1 MRPLSRGGPGQ
12 GAEGRWR
19 PEWCDSLEGDFAQP
33 SGSASEPSVNL
44 APRLDR
50 SGSSLPWARRHFII
64 SLHRDK
70 GRGVSVVRVAVCSR
84 TVSSGSR
91 RCIRRAGIAVLHVV
105 RRRGVG
111 VGRRLA
117 GVIGPARRDASG
129 GGHSS
134 SAIGSGVEN
143 GPRRRPRSRRR
154 RARAS
159 AQPVRT
165 KILSSACALGPAVT
179 SRSG

>member
-1 MRPLSRGGPGQ
+1 VARARARQQDRGPG
-12 GAEGRWR
+12 R
-19 PEWCDSLEGDFAQP
+19 CDRLDEDFALP
-33 SGSASEPSVNL
+33 SGSASEPSANL

-50 SGSSLPWARRHFII
+50 SGSNLPWARRHFII
-64 SLHRDK
+64 SLQRDK
-70 GRGVSVVRVAVCSR
+70 GRGVSVAVVAACSR

-91 RCIRRAGIAVLHVV
+91 RRIRRAGIAVLHVV
-105 RRRGVG
+105 RRRVVG
-111 VGRRLA
+111 VERRPA

-129 GGHSS
+129 GGRSS
-134 SAIGSGVEN
+134 SAIGSDGVSVR
-143 GPRRRPRSRRR
+143 PQRLRTCRRC
-154 RARAS
+154 ARAS

>member
-1 MRPLSRGGPGQ
+1 MARQQDRGPG
-12 GAEGRWR
+12 R
-19 PEWCDSLEGDFAQP
+19 CDRLDGDFALP
-33 SGSASEPSVNL
+33 SGSASEPSDNL

-64 SLHRDK
+64 SLFGDK
-70 GRGVSVVRVAVCSR
+70 GRGASIVRVAACSR
-84 TVSSGSR
+84 TVNSGSR
-91 RCIRRAGIAVLHVV
+91 RRIRRAGIAVLHVV
-105 RRRGVG
+105 RRRVVG
-111 VGRRLA
+111 VERRPA

-134 SAIGSGVEN
+134 NAIGSGVEN
-143 GPRRRPRSRRR
+143 GPRRRPRSCRR

-159 AQPVRT
+159 AQAVRA
-165 KILSSACALGPAVT
+165 KISLSACALGLAVT